1 MTDLTREQ
9 IERMMAMAQFAVKQK
24 LDESQST
31 IEPSKMVAL
40 CQLALQAPQFQPVPP
55 SAVVVEAVADAIQ
68 SATLSP
74 NGAKENY
81 RQTQKRIARAA
92 LEAVTRLGKGE

>member
-40 CQLALQAPQFQPVPP
+40 CQLALQAPQFQPDPP
-55 SAVVVEAVADAIQ
+55 SDVMAEVTRHLHEALAEPRKD
-68 SATLSP
+68 
-74 NGAKENY
+74 
-81 RQTQKRIARAA
+81 KRDREIYAA
-92 LEAVTRLGKGE
+92 LQALTRLGVKGE